1 MRILVTQES
10 DWLTRGPHQQHQ
22 LFDRLSGRG
31 HEIRVIDYDIDWQKN
46 QRREL
51 IQKKEVFENQHRVL
65 DDAKIKVIRPSILR
79 VPILNYLSLMLTH
92 NQEIENQICDFEP
105 DIIVGFGIINAYL
118 ALYHA
123 KRNKIPFVHYW
134 IDVLHRLIPLKPMG
148 FVGEYIEN
156 IILKNADYVLTIN
169 NALKDYVLSRGA
181 QEDKS
186 DVICAGIDLDRFKI
200 KYSRDEMR
208 AKYHYSQNDKV
219 MLFLGYIYHFSGV
232 KEIALSLAQDANCN
246 AKLLVVGDGEAFDDM
261 LYIKQ
266 NIDKYDKI
274 TLTGKLS
281 YELVPSIINMSDIC
295 LLPAYPGEK
304 IMQDIVPIKLYEYFA
319 MKKPVICT
327 KLNGVM
333 KEFDLKNKGI
343 FYIEHLSDFTDAF
356 KMLNTADLVEMGND
370 AYKLVSELTW
380 DKLTN
385 EFEQLLLRL
394 VKENE

>member
-1 MRILVTQES
+1 
-10 DWLTRGPHQQHQ
+10 
-22 LFDRLSGRG
+22 LSGRG